1 MKKSQKREL
10 HELPKFKSEDEER
23 EFWTTH
29 SLLDYYD
36 IDKFELTPA
45 PMSRKDSVLMNMLAD
60 MTPEVERLSREK
72 KMSIEEMVRQ
82 LVAAGLKQQGL
93 QPGV

>member
-1 MKKSQKREL
+1 MKMALQ
-10 HELPKFKSEDEER
+10 ELPKFKSEDDER

-36 IDKFELTPA
+36 IDKFDLVPA
-45 PMSRKDSVLMNMLAD
+45 PMTRKESVLMNMLAD

-82 LVAAGLKQQGL
+82 LVAAGLQQQRV
-93 QPGV
+93 QPGL